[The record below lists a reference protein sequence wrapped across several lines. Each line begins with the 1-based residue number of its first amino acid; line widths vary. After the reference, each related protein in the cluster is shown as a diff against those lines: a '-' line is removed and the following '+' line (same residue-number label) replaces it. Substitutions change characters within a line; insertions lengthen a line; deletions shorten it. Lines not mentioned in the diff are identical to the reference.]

1 MGTTK
6 GVYTYEYP
14 RPAVTTDCVILGY
27 DVKEGLSVLLIERGI
42 EPYKGRWAFPGG
54 FLTMDETTEAG
65 ALRELKEETEFDVER
80 GFLEQLGCFSDVDR
94 DPRGRVITIAYYAL
108 VQKGD
113 VKGGDDAKNAQ
124 WFPIGEMPQLAFDH
138 EKIFRMAVKRL
149 KEQIHFKPIGFEL
162 LPDVFTMSQLQALY
176 EAILEVHFDRRNFAN
191 KMLKLGILEETGD
204 RPKDAARTVPV
215 HYRLSLDKYK
225 EMKSKGFRLEF

>member
-1 MGTTK
+1 MEAKK

-14 RPAVTTDCVILGY
+14 RPAVTTDCVIFGY

-42 EPYKGRWAFPGG
+42 EPYKGCWAFPGG
-54 FLTMDETTEAG
+54 FLNMDETTEMG
-65 ALRELKEETEFDVER
+65 ALRELKEETGFDVKVD
-80 GFLEQLGCFSDVDR
+80 FLEQLGCFSDVDR

-108 VQKGD
+108 VQKGT
-113 VKGGDDAKNAQ
+113 VKGGDDARNAR
-124 WFPIGEMPQLAFDH
+124 WYPIGEIPPLAFDH
-138 EKIFRMAVKRL
+138 EKILRVALKRL
-149 KEQIHFKPIGFEL
+149 KEQIHFRPIGFEL
-162 LPDVFTMSQLQALY
+162 LPETFTMPQLQALY

-204 RPKDAARTVPV
+204 RPKNAARTVPV
-215 HYRLSLDKYK
+215 QYRFNLDKYN